1 MLIKTRGIV
10 LRSIKYSETSL
21 IVDIY
26 TEARGLQ
33 KYIVSGVRSKKAR
46 TKASLLQVM
55 TLLDLV
61 AYYRENRDLHRIK
74 EMKPAYVF
82 HHIPFHVLRGAV
94 GLFMA
99 EVARK
104 TIREAEAHPELF
116 EFLFTTF
123 RFLDKTSGPVHN
135 LHLHFLAHLSSFL
148 GFIPGDDFDEQ
159 TPYFDLQEGVFVAE
173 MPRHAYV
180 LDMEESALLYEL
192 LRVDRVGAASVKM
205 TAEQRRRLLEQLLLY
220 YRLHIENLPEINAH
234 RILHEVLG

>member
-21 IVDIY
+21 IVDMY
-26 TEARGLQ
+26 TEKRGLQ
-33 KYIVSGVRSKKAR
+33 KYIVSGVRSKKAK
-46 TKASLLQVM
+46 TKAGLLQVM

-82 HHIPFHVLRGAV
+82 HAIPFHVLRGAV

-104 TIREAEAHPELF
+104 TIRESEAHPELF
-116 EFLFTTF
+116 RFLFDTL
-123 RFLDKTSGPVHN
+123 RFLDETGGPVHN

-148 GFIPGDDFDEQ
+148 GFVPGDDFSEQ
-159 TPYFDLQEGVFVAE
+159 TPYFDLQEGVFVAD
-173 MPRHAYV
+173 MPRHAYA
-180 LDMEESALLYEL
+180 LDIDESALLYEL
-192 LRVDRVGAASVKM
+192 LQVDRAGAATIKM
-205 TAEQRRRLLEQLLLY
+205 SAEQRRRLLDQLLIY

-234 RILHEVLG
+234 RILQEVLG

>member
-26 TEARGLQ
+26 TEQRGLQ
-33 KYIVSGVRSKKAR
+33 KYIVSGVRSKKAK

-61 AYYRENRDLHRIK
+61 AYYRENRELHRIR

-82 HHIPFHVLRGAV
+82 HAIPFNVLRGAV

-104 TIREAEAHPELF
+104 TIRGSETHAELF
-116 EFLFTTF
+116 AFLFDTF
-123 RFLDKTSGPVHN
+123 RFLDETSGPVHN

-148 GFIPGDDFDEQ
+148 GFVPGDDFSEQ
-159 TPYFDLQEGVFVAE
+159 TPYFDLREGVFVTDK
-173 MPRHAYV
+173 PRHAYV
-180 LDMEESALLYEL
+180 LEVEESALLYEL
-192 LRVDRVGAASVKM
+192 LQVNRADAGSVEM
-205 TAEQRRRLLEQLLLY
+205 TAGQRRRLLEHLLLY

-234 RILHEVLG
+234 RILQEVLE